1 VNCGHNPP
9 LLDRPGQPPRWLDE
23 GGPLLGLIEGACFEI
38 GEVQLA
44 PDDQLVIFTDGIVEA
59 RSPSGVWFG
68 TERLANLVS
77 AERDQRARD
86 LVEHVVQEA
95 RALAGVHGLE
105 DDATLLLLRRK

>member
-1 VNCGHNPP
+1 
-9 LLDRPGQPPRWLDE
+9 
-23 GGPLLGLIEGACFEI
+23 
-38 GEVQLA
+38 
-44 PDDQLVIFTDGIVEA
+44 
-59 RSPSGVWFG
+59 VWFG

-77 AERDQRARD
+77 ADRDQRARD